1 MASFLASSN
10 YPNIPDTSSP
20 PPPSFFFP
28 ERNFGS
34 KKIVQ
39 RSCQRTWLEQW
50 PWLYYSE
57 GKDAWYCSM
66 CINALKSK
74 KIGKS
79 RGDLLKIFPTG
90 RMAQL
95 ALKSMKALESQGSSA
110 GNDCN
115 TINLP

>member
-1 MASFLASSN
+1 M
-10 YPNIPDTSSP
+10 
-20 PPPSFFFP
+20 
-28 ERNFGS
+28 

-50 PWLYYSE
+50 LWLYYSE
-57 GKDAWYCSM
+57 GKDALYCSI

-74 KIGKS
+74 KWEKVEEI
-79 RGDLLKIFPTG
+79 LLLLLMGFPTG

-95 ALKSMKALESQGSSA
+95 ALKSMKAWKSQGSSA